1 MPRRGFTLIEVMMA
15 LVILLGV
22 ILGVAQTTARMVH
35 TVVTGDQQLTAVQLA
50 ETRLEQIRL
59 DPDYTD
65 LETNYETTESSFP
78 TLTGFSRQTAITH
91 VGGTG
96 KAEDYKKI
104 TVTVTGPGVGTPVS
118 RSVTVG
124 AP

>member
-1 MPRRGFTLIEVMMA
+1 MA

-22 ILGVAQTTARMVH
+22 ILGVAQITARMVH
-35 TVVTGDQQLTAVQLA
+35 TVATSDQQLTAVQLA
-50 ETRLEQIRL
+50 ESRLEQIRL

-65 LETNYETTESSFP
+65 LETTYNGTETSFP
-78 TLTGFSRQTAITH
+78 TLTGFTRTTVITH

-96 KAEDYKKI
+96 KAQDYKKI
-104 TVTVTGPGVGTPVS
+104 TVTVNGPGVGTPVS

>member
-1 MPRRGFTLIEVMMA
+1 MRRSGFTLIEVMMA

-22 ILGVAQTTARMVH
+22 ILGVAQITARMVH
-35 TVVTGDQQLTAVQLA
+35 TVVTSDQQLTAVQLA
-50 ETRLEQIRL
+50 EDRLEQIRL

-65 LETNYETTESSFP
+65 LETNYVGTETTFP
-78 TLTGFSRQTAITH
+78 TLTGFKRVTAITH

-96 KAEDYKKI
+96 KAQDYKMI
-104 TVTVTGPGVGTPVS
+104 TVTVSGPGVSTPVA

>member
-1 MPRRGFTLIEVMMA
+1 MA

-22 ILGVAQTTARMVH
+22 ILGVAQITARMVH
-35 TVVTGDQQLTAVQLA
+35 TVVTSDQQLAAVQLT
-50 ETRLEQIRL
+50 EDRLEQIRL
-59 DPDYTD
+59 DQDYPD
-65 LETNYETTESSFP
+65 LETTYDGTETSFP
-78 TLTGFSRQTAITH
+78 TLTGFSRTTTITH

-96 KAEDYKKI
+96 QPEDYKMV
-104 TVTVTGPGVGTPVS
+104 TVTVSGPGILTPVS